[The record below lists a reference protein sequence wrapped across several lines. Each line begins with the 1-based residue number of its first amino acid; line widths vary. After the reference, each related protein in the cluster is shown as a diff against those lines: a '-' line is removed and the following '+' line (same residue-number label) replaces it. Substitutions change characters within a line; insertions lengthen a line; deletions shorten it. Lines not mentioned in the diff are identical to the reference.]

1 LKRGLFFILVGV
13 LFLMVCVSSSYLVYQ
28 LCKSRTI
35 QISGEIL
42 NRVETDEKVI
52 ALTFDDGPTAGFT
65 EEILDTL
72 AALETRATFFLVGAQ
87 MKRRPELT
95 KLIVEG
101 GHEVGNH
108 SFSHHRM
115 VFVSYESVAHEV
127 EATNSLIRA
136 AGFEGQIHFR
146 PPYYKKFINLP
157 RYLADNGIV
166 TITSDLDPETSA
178 DSSDP
183 EAMAHY
189 VAHHA
194 APGSIILLHVMFRQ
208 RSASMAS
215 VPLIIKRLERQ
226 GYEFVTISDLIS
238 RAVQ

>member
-1 LKRGLFFILVGV
+1 MRKGLFFILVGV
-13 LFLMVCVSSSYLVYQ
+13 LVLTVCLSSSYLAWQ
-28 LCKSRTI
+28 LCKSRTV
-35 QISGEIL
+35 QVSGEIFS
-42 NRVETDEKVI
+42 RIETDEKVI
-52 ALTFDDGPTAGFT
+52 ALTFDDGPTSGFT

-72 AALETRATFFLVGAQ
+72 AALETRATFFLVGSE

-108 SFSHHRM
+108 SFSHYRM
-115 VFVSYESVAHEV
+115 VFVDYESVADEV

-136 AGFEGQIHFR
+136 AGYEGRIHFR

-157 RYLADNGIV
+157 RYLANNGIV
-166 TITSDLDPETSA
+166 TITSDLDPETTA

-183 EAMAHY
+183 EAMANY
-189 VAHHA
+189 VAQHA
-194 APGSIILLHVMFRQ
+194 KPGSIILLHVMFRQ

-215 VPLIIKRLERQ
+215 VPLIIRRLRGQ
-226 GYEFVTISDLIS
+226 GYEFVTVSNLIA
-238 RAVQ
+238 RAVR